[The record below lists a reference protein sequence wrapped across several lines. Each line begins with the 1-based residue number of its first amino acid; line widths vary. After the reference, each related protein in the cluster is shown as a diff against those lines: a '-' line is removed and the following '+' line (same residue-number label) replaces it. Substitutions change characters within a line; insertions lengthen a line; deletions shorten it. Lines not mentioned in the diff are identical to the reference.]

1 MSWKDNLLAGKFRKA
16 KFFTEAAD
24 AELGRRVA
32 LHEYPLRDKPYAED
46 MGRKARRFT
55 LEIFVLGA
63 GYMSGR
69 DALINAFE
77 EAGPGTLVHPYL
89 GEMSVTV
96 IEAHGPRESTREGG
110 MARFSVT
117 FVEAGEALFPRAAK
131 DTAASVNT
139 AAGKAL
145 IVIEREFGE
154 NFNVDDGPEYLFESA
169 DTLIGKL
176 TGYLDDLQKMLPG
189 VPETVT
195 AYVSDLQGFIAS
207 AEELIRTPADLAME
221 ICSLISDLA
230 LLPDRPIRA
239 FTAYRQLWDSLTGER
254 EISRIT
260 PNRIQQAENQAA
272 LQNLVHRAAIVE
284 ATRTSAAIEFESY
297 DDAIAIRDELADK
310 LDGEMETADDEVYTA
325 LADLRV
331 AMIKDI
337 SARGA
342 DLARI
347 SQHVPSTTL
356 PALVIA
362 HYLYDNPER
371 AEEIIARNRI
381 RHPGFVPGG
390 VPLEVLT
397 DA

>member
-1 MSWKDNLLAGKFRKA
+1 MSWKDSLLAGKFRDA
-16 KFFTEAAD
+16 DFLTEAAD

-77 EAGPGTLVHPYL
+77 KAGPGILVHPYL

-117 FVEAGEALFPRAAK
+117 FVEAGEALFPRAAD
-131 DTAASVNT
+131 DTTASVNA
-139 AAGKAL
+139 AAGNAL
-145 IVIEREFGE
+145 IVLEREFGE
-154 NFNVDDGPEYLFESA
+154 RFDVDGPGYLYESA

-195 AYVSDLQGFIAS
+195 AYVADLQDFIAS

-221 ICSLISDLA
+221 IYSLISDLA

-260 PNRIQQAENQAA
+260 PDRIQQSENQAA
-272 LQNLVHRAAIVE
+272 LQNLVQRAAIVE
-284 ATRTSAAIEFESY
+284 ATRTSSAIEFESY
-297 DDAIAIRDELADK
+297 DDAIAIRNELADK
-310 LDGEMETADDEVYTA
+310 LDGEMETAEDDVYTA

-337 SARGA
+337 ATRGA

-347 SQHVPSTTL
+347 SQHVPSKTL

-371 AEEIIARNRI
+371 AEEIIVRNRI

-390 VPLEVLT
+390 VSLEILT